1 MAYANVQSV
10 LPGPTNPLKIFVL
23 SSSGNRYRLKKLCPN
38 PEYTR
43 KKIQAIKSRGK
54 IDVRHWIKLPPKA
67 KPASKASNYFRS
79 FANIQSIQDFYS
91 GKAIAAAPTS
101 IETIT
106 SIYSGE

>member
-23 SSSGNRYRLKKLCPN
+23 SSSGNRYRLKQLCPN

-67 KPASKASNYFRS
+67 KPAPKAKHNAF
-79 FANIQSIQDFYS
+79 QDIHNVYS
-91 GKAIAAAPTS
+91 GKAIAAAPTA
-101 IETIT
+101 IQTIT